1 MWSADCH
8 CLSAAK
14 TMRPIF
20 RFSFA
25 TGNPTII
32 VYYNCCEVII
42 IITSKCR
49 DVVLLDKL
57 KEIISFLFFKKQRLV
72 KNKTLYLDMA
82 SVNTH
87 CL

>member
-25 TGNPTII
+25 TGSPTII

-57 KEIISFLFFKKQRLV
+57 KEIISFLLV
-72 KNKTLYLDMA
+72 SLA
-82 SVNTH
+82 
-87 CL
+87 